1 MTNERKPHRL
11 FNMLMDSNPAEEDV
25 EELFADLQYVFS
37 NPFDPAIEEAVTN
50 RQAMYI
56 DNPDQLMN

>member
-1 MTNERKPHRL
+1 
-11 FNMLMDSNPAEEDV
+11 MLMDSNPAEEDV

-37 NPFDPAIEEAVTN
+37 NPFDPAIEDAVTN

-56 DNPDQLMN
+56 DSPDQLMN